1 MTAAAAVV
9 KPRPSCVSMCL
20 SLGQN
25 FLYLPPNLG
34 VREGGEIESVIKSF
48 TVYHDRAID
57 DMPEKGCH
65 SLIPETLL
73 EPVVVWLP
81 D

>member
-1 MTAAAAVV
+1 
-9 KPRPSCVSMCL
+9 MCL

-25 FLYLPPNLG
+25 FLYLPPNPG
-34 VREGGEIESVIKSF
+34 VREGGEIESVIKF

-57 DMPEKGCH
+57 DRLEKGCH